1 MKKQKSSKLNL
12 KVKILSGSWKGRNIS
27 FLDKSDLRPT
37 KNIIKE
43 TLFNWIQED
52 VQGSICIDMFAGS
65 GSLGFEAASRGA
77 KKVYMIDNNSEIT
90 NHLSLQ
96 KNHIG
101 AKNISV
107 VTANFKWN
115 DVGSWRALY
124 DVLNPNDEGNIIR
137 GNGKVIDG
145 ENNLIQSDKNFTA
158 IIGLDNVVVVNTK
171 DATLVVKKDDVEK
184 VKDLVS
190 FLEKKK
196 KDLI

>member
-1 MKKQKSSKLNL
+1 ME
-12 KVKILSGSWKGRNIS
+12 VV
-27 FLDKSDLRPT
+27 
-37 KNIIKE
+37 IKE
-43 TLFNWIQED
+43 EKNYDDIWTQIDSE
-52 VQGSICIDMFAGS
+52 SIDYGLLEKA
-65 GSLGFEAASRGA
+65 
-77 KKVYMIDNNSEIT
+77 NNIY
-90 NHLSLQ
+90 
-96 KNHIG
+96 
-101 AKNISV
+101 V

-115 DVGSWRALY
+115 DVGSCRALY

-196 KDLI
+196 KNLV

>member
-1 MKKQKSSKLNL
+1 MNNMKSLMPELTSLLIKIAPKLAEGRSFKGLWDKIKPESIDYGLLEKS
-12 KVKILSGSWKGRNIS
+12 
-27 FLDKSDLRPT
+27 
-37 KNIIKE
+37 KNI
-43 TLFNWIQED
+43 
-52 VQGSICIDMFAGS
+52 
-65 GSLGFEAASRGA
+65 
-77 KKVYMIDNNSEIT
+77 Y
-90 NHLSLQ
+90 
-96 KNHIG
+96 
-101 AKNISV
+101 V

>member
-1 MKKQKSSKLNL
+1 MFFWKVETFMNNMKSLMPELTSLLIKIAPKLA
-12 KVKILSGSWKGRNIS
+12 KGRS
-27 FLDKSDLRPT
+27 FKGLWDK
-37 KNIIKE
+37 IKPE
-43 TLFNWIQED
+43 
-52 VQGSICIDMFAGS
+52 SIDYGLLEKSKSI
-65 GSLGFEAASRGA
+65 
-77 KKVYMIDNNSEIT
+77 Y
-90 NHLSLQ
+90 
-96 KNHIG
+96 
-101 AKNISV
+101 V

-184 VKDLVS
+184 VKDLVC
-190 FLEKKK
+190 FLEKKE

>member
-1 MKKQKSSKLNL
+1 MPELTSLLIKIAPKLAEGKSFNGLWD
-12 KVKILSGSWKGRNIS
+12 KIKPESIDYGLLEKANNI
-27 FLDKSDLRPT
+27 
-37 KNIIKE
+37 
-43 TLFNWIQED
+43 
-52 VQGSICIDMFAGS
+52 
-65 GSLGFEAASRGA
+65 
-77 KKVYMIDNNSEIT
+77 Y
-90 NHLSLQ
+90 
-96 KNHIG
+96 
-101 AKNISV
+101 V

-190 FLEKKK
+190 FLEKKRK
-196 KDLI
+196 I

>member
-1 MKKQKSSKLNL
+1 MPELTSLLIKIAPKLAAGKSFKGLWD
-12 KVKILSGSWKGRNIS
+12 KIKPESIDYGL
-27 FLDKSDLRPT
+27 LEKS
-37 KNIIKE
+37 KNI
-43 TLFNWIQED
+43 
-52 VQGSICIDMFAGS
+52 
-65 GSLGFEAASRGA
+65 
-77 KKVYMIDNNSEIT
+77 Y
-90 NHLSLQ
+90 
-96 KNHIG
+96 
-101 AKNISV
+101 V